1 MRTLGQLIE
10 PSVYAAELTESPIE
24 AELFWAMMRHPKF
37 VLVKGEEKPEG
48 AGIFVRPQTP
58 IGPYI
63 ADFYIL
69 GRGYGLR
76 NLKLWP
82 PKEEFRL
89 VVECDGKDWHTS
101 QEQREYDNVRDAYMT
116 GMGITVKR
124 FTGSEI
130 HKNTKYCVDQ
140 IENIIFEAVG

>member
-10 PSVYAAELTESPIE
+10 PVVAAVELTESPIE
-24 AELFWAMMRHPKF
+24 SELFWAMMRHPKF
-37 VLVKGEEKPEG
+37 VLVKGEDKPEG

-69 GRGYGLR
+69 ARGYGQC

-82 PKEEFRL
+82 PKQEIRL

-101 QEQREYDNVRDAYMT
+101 PEQIAYDRRRDEYMANL
-116 GMGITVKR
+116 GIKVQR
-124 FTGSEI
+124 FTGTEI
-130 HKNTKYCVDQ
+130 NKSAVHCANC
-140 IENIIFEAVG
+140 IEHLIFEALS